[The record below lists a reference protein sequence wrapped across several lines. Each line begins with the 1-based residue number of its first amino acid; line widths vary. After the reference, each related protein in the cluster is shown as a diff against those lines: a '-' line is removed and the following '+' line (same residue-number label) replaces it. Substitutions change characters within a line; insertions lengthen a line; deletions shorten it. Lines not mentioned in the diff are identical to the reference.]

1 MSTNERIDKLKELDK
16 EIRERYSD
24 GSIQPIFDG
33 AFDPLYYF
41 DKAKHRT
48 LWLMKEPYEV
58 GERTGG
64 WSFSDWFLQDQLD
77 FHSVLLRGPSSKTWR
92 SIAYITFG
100 INHGVFDYQSMPDL
114 SLDHQSAGELRS
126 AAFVNIQKRP
136 SVTGSFT
143 IMRNITEAYR
153 QNGDIIRRQIEL
165 LDPHIIICAYTSGV
179 ISKDF
184 PVQDMQIVNS
194 AGCYRHA
201 NKLIVDAYHPATR
214 DLSIETYV
222 NDILSCIRL
231 FSGLFD

>member
-1 MSTNERIDKLKELDK
+1 
-16 EIRERYSD
+16 
-24 GSIQPIFDG
+24 
-33 AFDPLYYF
+33 
-41 DKAKHRT
+41 
-48 LWLMKEPYEV
+48 
-58 GERTGG
+58 
-64 WSFSDWFLQDQLD
+64 
-77 FHSVLLRGPSSKTWR
+77 
-92 SIAYITFG
+92 
-100 INHGVFDYQSMPDL
+100 MPDL

-214 DLSIETYV
+214 DLSIETYA